1 MSGRSG
7 EPRSVGSLSFIPL
20 ATLATRNNLCYHIRQ
35 KCSYIASCFIQANI
49 HILDLEMFAVPSLGP
64 SLLIYTWAAG
74 CRSFPL
80 ILQAGLALVYN
91 KHI

>member
-1 MSGRSG
+1 M
-7 EPRSVGSLSFIPL
+7 GSLSFIPP
-20 ATLATRNNLCYHIRQ
+20 ATSATRNNLCYHIRP
-35 KCSYIASCFIQANI
+35 KCSYSTGCFLQANVQI
-49 HILDLEMFAVPSLGP
+49 PDLEMVAVPSPGQ

-80 ILQAGLALVYN
+80 ILQAGLALVYH